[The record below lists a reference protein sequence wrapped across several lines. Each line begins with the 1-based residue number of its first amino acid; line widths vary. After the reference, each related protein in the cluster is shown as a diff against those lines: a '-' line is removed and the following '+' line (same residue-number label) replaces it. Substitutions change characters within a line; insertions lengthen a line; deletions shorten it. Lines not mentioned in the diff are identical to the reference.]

1 MDASGVV
8 LVAPLH
14 HFCSDYFVV
23 VLFSSFF
30 SKELVDPAWSDCCL
44 ANEKK

>member
-30 SKELVDPAWSDCCL
+30 SKELVDPIQTIL
-44 ANEKK
+44 GHNIVYH